1 MTTIL
6 IDPGLFEISPDMN
19 DDDQQE
25 HVELLANT
33 ILFASKYI
41 DSALDE
47 YNGAP
52 YMYYYDSSPMW
63 RDAPI
68 TESKYV
74 RDRYSMLRK
83 EIQRMLRKGTVVVF
97 TENTQVDCPLY
108 FEKDTVTEAAF
119 KGYLNE
125 KLFCEKTEHPGL
137 LMLSSK
143 NSNCS
148 PKISISSG
156 CKTVA
161 ITAVHNPAIDCSEI
175 VAGFLVQSPD
185 QHDMFPQSNSCSSLN
200 AAFLSEVSPKRMSE
214 AEKKTYFKKY
224 GNEVASRNGYEKKPD
239 LSRKNPR
246 YSVFVHPHQ
255 EYYLSIDLEHGGLE
269 VFRYQGSDPPHLGE
283 YDFSC
288 QFKKGAQPETHKI
301 TV

>member
-6 IDPGLFEISPDMN
+6 IDPGLFEISPEMN

-25 HVELLANT
+25 HFT
-33 ILFASKYI
+33 ILADTIFFASKCI

-52 YMYYYDSSPMW
+52 YKYYYDSSPMW
-63 RDAPI
+63 REAPI

-74 RDRYSMLRK
+74 RDRYGMIRK
-83 EIQRMLRKGTVVVF
+83 EIQRMLRKGTVVEF
-97 TENTQVDCPLY
+97 SENTQVDCPMY

-119 KGYLNE
+119 KYYLHQ
-125 KLFCEKTEHPGL
+125 KFFCEKSEHPGL
-137 LMLSSK
+137 LMLSAK

-148 PKISISSG
+148 PKISISFSG
-156 CKTVA
+156 KIVD

-175 VAGFLVQSPD
+175 VADFLVQSPD
-185 QHDMFPQSNSCSSLN
+185 QHDRFPQSDSCSLLN
-200 AAFLSEVSPKRMSE
+200 DAFLSEVSLQRLSD

-269 VFRYQGSDPPHLGE
+269 IFQYQGSDPPHLGE

-301 TV
+301 IV